1 MLLINQLIK
10 IEPTYSNNVTPLLQ
24 ALPYHLPSPNKTFSL
39 APDFL
44 LASPHPV
51 ISTLQFMSANSVV
64 LAIPPA
70 CHAVSYLSALAGVP
84 PSAWNDLS
92 PLPGSF
98 VSISGLS
105 FGIIKYLRC
114 LQVALTACEVVQ
126 YMGCSDACARP
137 PFPLECRLLE
147 DRHTV

>member
-24 ALPYHLPSPNKTFSL
+24 TLPYHLPSPNKTFSL

-51 ISTLQFMSANSVV
+51 ISTLQFMSANSEV

-70 CHAVSYLSALAGVP
+70 CHAVSYLSALQGF
-84 PSAWNDLS
+84 LS
-92 PLPGSF
+92 LPGM
-98 VSISGLS
+98 
-105 FGIIKYLRC
+105 
-114 LQVALTACEVVQ
+114 A
-126 YMGCSDACARP
+126 
-137 PFPLECRLLE
+137 FPLYLVASGQFQGSVLGLPSI
-147 DRHTV
+147 